1 MASEAQAGQSFRIAH
16 TTTSAEAQRRWQ
28 GFTHS
33 AKTSAGQRSMQASR
47 EPPGQ
52 SDGVG
57 EGEGDGVGVGLGVGE
72 GPGFTVE
79 PIAPTLMSENL
90 TLAFACLASTS
101 LGTPDVM
108 AQEPLVEPGW
118 EPSVG

>member
-1 MASEAQAGQSFRIAH
+1 
-16 TTTSAEAQRRWQ
+16 
-28 GFTHS
+28 
-33 AKTSAGQRSMQASR
+33 MQASR

-57 EGEGDGVGVGLGVGE
+57 DGVGEGVGVGLGVGE
-72 GPGFTVE
+72 GEGFTVE
-79 PIAPTLMSENL
+79 PMGPTLMSENL
-90 TLAFACLASTS
+90 TLASACLDSTS

-108 AQEPLVEPGW
+108 AQLPLLEPGW